1 LNIQLRNVIKDDWD
15 YILKLRNSKYVQL
28 QMYHKNK
35 ITKLEHY
42 AYLKKQKK
50 NKNFVNWIIS
60 LDFKN
65 IGYIRVLDN
74 DVSIMIEK
82 KYHGKG
88 MGTIALTFLEKEA
101 KKFGIKKL
109 VGRVMIDN
117 EKSKKIFLNNEY
129 KLKMYWY
136 EKKL

>member
-1 LNIQLRNVIKDDWD
+1 MDIQLQNVTKDDWD
-15 YILKLRNSKYVQL
+15 YILKLRNSTYVQL
-28 QMYHKNK
+28 QMYTKHK
-35 ITKLEHY
+35 ITKSEHY
-42 AYLKKQKK
+42 EYLKKQKR
-50 NKNFVNWIIS
+50 NQNFVNWMIC
-60 LDFKN
+60 LDSKN
-65 IGYIRVLDN
+65 VGYVRVLDN

-88 MGTIALTFLEKEA
+88 IGTTTILLLEKEA

-117 EKSKKIFLNNEY
+117 EKSKQIFLNNDY

>member
-1 LNIQLRNVIKDDWD
+1 
-15 YILKLRNSKYVQL
+15 
-28 QMYHKNK
+28 MYTKHK
-35 ITKLEHY
+35 ITKSEHY
-42 AYLKKQKK
+42 EYLKKQKR
-50 NKNFVNWIIS
+50 NQNFVNWMIC
-60 LDFKN
+60 LDSKN
-65 IGYIRVLDN
+65 VGYVRVLDN

-88 MGTIALTFLEKEA
+88 IGTTTILLLEKEA

-117 EKSKKIFLNNEY
+117 EKSKQIFLNNDY

>member
-1 LNIQLRNVIKDDWD
+1 
-15 YILKLRNSKYVQL
+15 
-28 QMYHKNK
+28 
-35 ITKLEHY
+35 
-42 AYLKKQKK
+42 
-50 NKNFVNWIIS
+50 
-60 LDFKN
+60 LDFRN

-88 MGTIALTFLEKEA
+88 LGTIALTFLEKEA
-101 KKFGIKKL
+101 KKLGMKKL

-129 KLKMYWY
+129 DLKMYWY